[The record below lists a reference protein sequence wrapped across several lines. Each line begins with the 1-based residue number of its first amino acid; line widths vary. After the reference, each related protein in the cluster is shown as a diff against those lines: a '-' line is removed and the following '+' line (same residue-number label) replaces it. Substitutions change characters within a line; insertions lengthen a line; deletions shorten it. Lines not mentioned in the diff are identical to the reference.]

1 MRNTRLYGLLVLTV
15 ALLASLGALGVIA
28 QENPDGFPE
37 PELVVVPGSFQ
48 DEVGCS
54 GEWQPDCEETALT
67 FNEESGLWEGTF
79 SIPAGEYEY
88 KVALDGTWDRN
99 YGAGGE
105 AGGPN
110 IALSLAEDTDVAFT
124 YDHSTGIVSD
134 SVGGDVVVEQ
144 EPEAE
149 EPAAVPEIVNIPGTI
164 QPELG
169 CPGEWAPDCEAT
181 FLTYVEEYNIWEGTF
196 DLPAGEYEYK
206 VAINGSWD
214 ENYGAFAD
222 PGGPNIVLNNP
233 EDQAVTWVYSHETNW
248 IMDTVRQQIVTAPGS
263 YQDEIG
269 CENEWAPECMLSW
282 LQDVD
287 GDGIY
292 TLTTDAIPAGDYE
305 AKAAIGRS
313 WDENYGAG
321 GEADGANIAFTVPED
336 GEAVTFTYDSNLTT
350 MVINVGGSSL
360 TGANLRERTAH
371 WVLGDTFAWN
381 VEPQEGVD
389 YRLLYS
395 PDASMTLDVFGLSGE
410 FETFDLSV
418 NEAGLPDDV
427 QEKFPHLA
435 DFTAFT
441 LSEDAMEQIP
451 QILTGQVAIAAY
463 DGDTLVDLAGLQIPG
478 VLDDLFTYEG
488 ELGLTFEDGV
498 PTLTV
503 WAPTAQNVSLNLY
516 DDETPGAEAERFEM
530 THDAETGTW
539 SITGEEDWYLQ
550 YYTFNVSVFAPSEQ
564 AIVENEVTDP
574 YSLGLSQNSTRSLI
588 VDLSDPAL
596 APEGWDTLEKP
607 DYGDSFED
615 ITVYEIHIRD
625 FSAFDESV
633 PDDLRGTYLAF
644 TVEDSNGMQHL
655 SELADAG
662 LTHLHLLPSFDIA
675 TINEN
680 RDRWFEPDYAEFAD
694 LPPDSE
700 IPQAEIDPI
709 RDLDG
714 FNWGYD
720 PYHFMA
726 PEGSYATEP
735 DGTARIVEYRQMV
748 QAINNAGLRVV
759 QDVVFNHTNASGQ
772 SNRSVL
778 DKVVPGY
785 YHRLDATGRVT
796 TSTCCQNTATEHNM
810 MRRLM
815 VDTVVLNAIYYK
827 IDGFRFDL
835 MGHHMLADMLDVR
848 DALDALTLE
857 EHGIDGSE
865 VYIYGEGWNFGEVA
879 DNARGFHATQFNTAG
894 TGIGTFNDRLR
905 DAVRGGS
912 PFGGRDEQGIGNG
925 LYVFPNGIN
934 PVNEDYERALR
945 MADLVR
951 VGLAGNLQNFTFI
964 GASGEEITGLDVDY
978 NGQPAGYTLD
988 PQENIVYVSKHD
1000 NETLYD
1006 NILYRLPDGFDASD
1020 VVRMQNL
1027 SLSYVMYSQ
1036 GIPFFH
1042 AGSDMLRSKSMDR
1055 DSYNSGDW
1063 FNRLDW
1069 TYETNNFG
1077 VGMPPEGVNS
1087 EQWPL
1092 IQPILANPDYVPAQ
1106 DDILLNVNVFQ
1117 EMLEIRYSTPLFRL
1131 ETAEEV
1137 QARLAFHNTG
1147 ADAIPGVIVMSLS
1160 DMVGENLDPNYQSV
1174 VVVFNGQNE
1183 TLVFS
1188 AEDLAG
1194 LDYELHPVLRSSAQ
1208 TDMRAATFDSD
1219 SGTFIVPA
1227 LSTGVFVLPE

>member
-1 MRNTRLYGLLVLTV
+1 MRNTRLQWLLILTM

-54 GEWQPDCEETALT
+54 GEWQPDCTETELT
-67 FNEESGLWEGTF
+67 FNEESGLWEGVF

-99 YGAGGE
+99 YGANAE

-110 IALSLAEDTDVAFT
+110 IPLSVPEDMDVAFT
-124 YDHSTGIVSD
+124 YDHSTGVISD
-134 SVGGDVVVEQ
+134 SIGSDVTLEQEEEAEVVV
-144 EPEAE
+144 PD
-149 EPAAVPEIVNIPGTI
+149 IVNIPGTI
-164 QPELG
+164 QPEMG

-181 FLTYVEEYNIWEGTF
+181 FLTYVPEYNIWEGTF
-196 DLPAGEYEYK
+196 ELPAGSYEYK
-206 VAINGSWD
+206 VAINGSWE
-214 ENYGAFAD
+214 ENYGGFAD

-248 IMDTVRQQIVTAPGS
+248 IMDTVRQEIVTASGS
-263 YQDEIG
+263 FQDEIG
-269 CENEWAPECMLSW
+269 CESDFMADCMLSW

-292 TLTTDAIPAGDYE
+292 TFTTDALPAGEY
-305 AKAAIGRS
+305 AAVAAINRS
-313 WDENYGAG
+313 ADQTFGLNGEAG
-321 GEADGANIAFTVPED
+321 GENIPFSVAED
-336 GEAVTFTYDSNLTT
+336 GETVTFTYDSNLNV
-350 MVINVGGSSL
+350 MVITVGGTSL

-371 WVLGDTFAWN
+371 WVLGDTFAWD
-381 VEPQEGVD
+381 VEPDDTLD

-410 FETFDLSV
+410 FESFDVSV
-418 NEAGLPDDV
+418 NADGLPEAV

-435 DFTAFT
+435 EFTAFT
-441 LSEDAMEQIP
+441 LDAAALDQVPE
-451 QILTGQVAIAAY
+451 ILTGQVALAAY
-463 DGDTLVDLAGLQIPG
+463 EGDSLVALAGLQIPG

-488 ELGLTFEDGV
+488 DLGVTFADGV
-498 PTLTV
+498 PTLTI

-516 DDETPGAEAERFEM
+516 DDATPGSEAETFEM
-530 THDAETGTW
+530 VRDADTGTW
-539 SITGEEDWYLQ
+539 SVTGEEDWYLK
-550 YYTFNVSVFAPSEQ
+550 YYTFTVTVFAPTEQ

-574 YSLGLSQNSTRSLI
+574 YSVALAQNSTRSLV

-596 APEGWDTLEKP
+596 APEGWETLEKP

-625 FSAFDESV
+625 FSAFDETV
-633 PDDLRGTYLAF
+633 PEELRGTYLAF
-644 TVEDSNGMQHL
+644 TLEDTNGMQHL
-655 SELADAG
+655 RELAEAG

-680 RDRWFEPDYAEFAD
+680 RDRWFAPDYEEFEG

-726 PEGSYATEP
+726 PEGSYATEA

-748 QAINNAGLRVV
+748 QALNNAGLRVV

-772 SNRSVL
+772 ANRSVL

-785 YHRLDATGRVT
+785 YHRLDEVGRVY
-796 TSTCCQNTATEHNM
+796 TSTCCPNTATEHNM

-815 VDTVVLNAIYYK
+815 VDTVVLNAVHYK

-835 MGHHMLADMLDVR
+835 MGHHMLADMQEVR
-848 DALDALTLE
+848 DALDELTLE
-857 EHGIDGSE
+857 EDGVEGSE
-865 VYIYGEGWNFGEVA
+865 IYIYGEGWNFGEVA

-925 LYVFPNGIN
+925 LYVFPNGEN
-934 PVNEDYERALR
+934 PVNEDLGRALR
-945 MADLVR
+945 FADMVR

-1006 NILYRLPDGFDASD
+1006 NILYRLPEGFDASD

-1027 SLSYVMYSQ
+1027 SLSFVMYSQ
-1036 GIPFFH
+1036 GVPFFH
-1042 AGSDMLRSKSMDR
+1042 AGSDMLRSKSLDR

-1087 EQWPL
+1087 SQWPL
-1092 IQPILANPDYVPAQ
+1092 IRPILATPEYEPSS
-1106 DDILLNVNVFQ
+1106 DDILLNVNVFR
-1117 EMLEIRYSTPLFRL
+1117 EMLQIRYSTPLFRL
-1131 ETAEEV
+1131 ETAEQV
-1137 QARLAFHNTG
+1137 QERLAFHNTG
-1147 ADAIPGVIVMSLS
+1147 ANAVPGVIVMSVS
-1160 DMVGENLDPNYQSV
+1160 DAVGEDLDPAHEGV

-1183 TLVFS
+1183 ELTFTV
-1188 AEDLAG
+1188 AELIG
-1194 LDYELHPVLRSSAQ
+1194 RGYELHPVQQESA
-1208 TDMRAATFDSD
+1208 DELARMAAFDAP
-1219 SGTFIVPA
+1219 SGTFTVPPLTTA
-1227 LSTGVFVLPE
+1227 VFVLPE